1 MTITSFEALQEKAKK
16 MRKEITLL
24 LPSGEEA
31 TVLIKNLNAMD
42 ILTLP
47 DFPSSLLQELMDST
61 EEVESGADKNKNKN
75 KNKPPQKTTTD
86 AEMLE
91 KIKPVVDALF
101 NVVMLAPTVG
111 EISEYGLEDLFPFSV
126 KLQIFNT
133 VFKEQSELIPFN

>member
-1 MTITSFEALQEKAKK
+1 
-16 MRKEITLL
+16 
-24 LPSGEEA
+24 
-31 TVLIKNLNAMD
+31 MD

-61 EEVESGADKNKNKN
+61 EEVENGTDKNKNKN
-75 KNKPPQKTTTD
+75 KNKAPQKKTTTD

-101 NVVMLAPTVG
+101 NVVMLAPTVE

-133 VFKEQSELIPFN
+133 VFKEQSELIPFD